1 METQIGDPTGIDLLA
16 ALRLQIDWGAD
27 EALEDAPVDRLRV
40 PPPRIVAS
48 ASPGDAP
55 YDAPASL
62 VAAPTAIAKPKATG
76 QPLTQP
82 LTQAAQAAS
91 SAEQAA
97 AAANDLI
104 ALRAAVGGFDG
115 CALRDTASNLVFAE
129 GDPTA
134 GLLLVG
140 DAPNA
145 DEDRTGHPFAGATGA
160 YLDRMLASIGLS
172 RDQAL
177 LTPLIPWRPPGERP
191 PSPAELAACLPFL
204 WRLIVLARPRR
215 IVLFSALAARVLLPA
230 VQRRRPHGTWV
241 ALEVAGLTGP
251 VPILAAASLSA
262 IIQTP
267 ARRREA
273 WADLR
278 RLSRALQPPDLK

>member
-1 METQIGDPTGIDLLA
+1 VETEIGDMTGAEMLA

-27 EALEDAPVDRLRV
+27 EALGDAPVDRLRAQPPRV
-40 PPPRIVAS
+40 QPPRVQPPRIVAQTP
-48 ASPGDAP
+48 SPEA
-55 YDAPASL
+55 APAG
-62 VAAPTAIAKPKATG
+62 IARPKAAA
-76 QPLTQP
+76 QP
-82 LTQAAQAAS
+82 LTQAAQAATR
-91 SAEQAA
+91 AEQAA
-97 AAANDLI
+97 AASQDLT
-104 ALRAAVGGFDG
+104 ALREAVGGFDG
-115 CALRDTASNLVFAE
+115 CALRDTATSLVFAE
-129 GDPTA
+129 GDPAA

-145 DEDRTGHPFAGATGA
+145 DEDRTGHPFAGASGA

-172 RDQAL
+172 RGQAL

-204 WRLIVLARPRR
+204 WRLIALARPRR
-215 IVLFSALAARVLLPA
+215 IVLFSALAARALLPA

-241 ALEVAGLTGP
+241 ALQVPGLAEP
-251 VPILAAASLSA
+251 VPTLAAASLSA
-262 IIQTP
+262 ILQTP

-278 RLSRALQPPDLK
+278 RLKRALQPPDAE